1 MRVFKSAA
9 RLAVMGTV
17 FLAVLIMAGCATT
30 VKYSYDTRAGFS
42 ELKSYKWAPSSAIS
56 SKDSLLETNVQVLAE
71 QVLEQKGFTKVPEK
85 SDLLISMTYESEYD
99 RSQFGYQ
106 LRMLTLN
113 IYKSE
118 PKELIW
124 QGTAY
129 GSIYTDAASSDLKQA
144 VQGILSNF
152 PPK

>member
-56 SKDSLLETNVQVLAE
+56 SKDSLLETNVQALAE
-71 QVLEQKGFTKVPEK
+71 QFLEQKGFTKVSEK
-85 SDLLISMTYESEYD
+85 ADLLISMNYENEY
-99 RSQFGYQ
+99 SSPYK

-113 IYKSE
+113 VYKSE
-118 PKELIW
+118 PNQLIW
-124 QGTAY
+124 RGTAY
-129 GSIYTDAASSDLKQA
+129 GSICTDAPYKDLNEA
-144 VQGILSNF
+144 MQGILANF